1 MNLTK
6 KVIFA
11 ALVAGLALTAA
22 SGAAWARTAI
32 GVTGGP
38 ISSSA
43 SALTFEEGGEGLGV
57 NVICDITLNG
67 ELHEGPIE
75 KVEGALIGYI
85 TEASEANC
93 SSNLPSE
100 AGVRFLLFPWHV
112 QYVGF
117 TGELPEINTVTIRVV
132 EAGFLLLIHDPIF
145 GGHIECLYKGSFLA
159 TSNSNVA
166 TNGITNLIP
175 GSEFQQLFQALGAE
189 GGFCPARGRLVAKAE
204 GFTLAEPV
212 EVELVD

>member
-1 MNLTK
+1 MRVHRRFIAIACSATVLLFSLTG
-6 KVIFA
+6 IA
-11 ALVAGLALTAA
+11 Q
-22 SGAAWARTAI
+22 ARTAI
-32 GVTGGP
+32 ALTGGP
-38 ISSSA
+38 ISLTA
-43 SALTFEEGGEGLGV
+43 SALTFQEGGEGLGV
-57 NVICDITLNG
+57 GWICDITLNG
-67 ELHEGPIE
+67 ELHEGLIE
-75 KVEGALIGYI
+75 KVEGALVGYI

-93 SSNLPSE
+93 SSSLPSE
-100 AGVRFLLFPWHV
+100 FGLRFLLFPWHV

-159 TSNSNVA
+159 TSNGNVA

-175 GSEFQQLFQALGAE
+175 GSEFQPLFQALGAE
-189 GGFCPARGRLVAKAE
+189 GGFCPARVRWEAE

-212 EVELVD
+212 EIVLVD